1 MEPNLH
7 VHDTAFL
14 TSTYR
19 SSNQELSKDPFAQLW
34 NTPGTDAWVAEHV
47 AAISPHEP
55 HLHCLRNR
63 YFFEQLHTL
72 YGQGA
77 ISLLINFGSGFSMYP
92 FVLPEDLQHIEVD
105 LPPILAHKQ
114 QHLQRW
120 MDNGTLPHRN
130 IHFIGADFMTS
141 DSRWVEEIMAQKE
154 DQKAFIL
161 IEGVLFFLN
170 EQGTQKTFDIFDRI
184 LHSGDFIGSVSFQ
197 ETIEGTAVFNRLI
210 DFCIQR
216 LNYQHGFHYQV
227 VPDSFY
233 YQRTGYS
240 CIDHQDGLTL
250 NQQFSPHYP
259 LPDRSD
265 FLNENMYLLRK
276 I

>member
-1 MEPNLH
+1 MTT
-7 VHDTAFL
+7 DT
-14 TSTYR
+14 
-19 SSNQELSKDPFAQLW
+19 Q
-34 NTPGTDAWVAEHV
+34 
-47 AAISPHEP
+47 
-55 HLHCLRNR
+55 
-63 YFFEQLHTL
+63 
-72 YGQGA
+72 
-77 ISLLINFGSGFSMYP
+77 
-92 FVLPEDLQHIEVD
+92 
-105 LPPILAHKQ
+105 
-114 QHLQRW
+114 
-120 MDNGTLPHRN
+120 
-130 IHFIGADFMTS
+130 
-141 DSRWVEEIMAQKE
+141 WVEELLALKE